1 MQQCNHTSCNNAMI
15 CDDVRSYVMLMND
28 VEHIILQVS
37 NAFDMSTLRYVYL
50 V

>member
-1 MQQCNHTSCNNAMI
+1 MI

-28 VEHIILQVS
+28 VENIILQVS

-50 V
+50 VWPISLFHSHVC